1 MTMSKRC
8 SENEDEVG
16 QIRTLIQELGALL
29 GKFKLSE
36 FIWWNDH
43 VKKLDI
49 PNEDIWVE
57 YLKSAPYANGTPTS
71 VPLILVHAAWVAIS
85 VLASSA
91 PSSYVRA
98 FHELPFDKTTKA
110 PILLAQD
117 CQGTACSPNM
127 DRRHSSPAHLACLPL
142 HSACPSALS
151 LNTSGARGRPIHLR
165 ASLSRLTCSPRLGL
179 PLLGRPMPPP
189 HTLQTRAQQDRATGE
204 YATGFVEMES
214 ENAGEGGNL
223 TGDVL
228 SVGMMEDGGV
238 SQCVTQSMDNATVIP
253 QSRKQRKKK
262 DNVLMDA
269 MTTSLG
275 QMIKVFGAYVENSGN
290 QLASIVYW
298 VGYEQDAAIAHR
310 NKLVEFPKIEGLS
323 MQHGNEEV
331 YKIACDF
338 IK

>member
-1 MTMSKRC
+1 
-8 SENEDEVG
+8 
-16 QIRTLIQELGALL
+16 
-29 GKFKLSE
+29 
-36 FIWWNDH
+36 
-43 VKKLDI
+43 
-49 PNEDIWVE
+49 
-57 YLKSAPYANGTPTS
+57 
-71 VPLILVHAAWVAIS
+71 
-85 VLASSA
+85 
-91 PSSYVRA
+91 
-98 FHELPFDKTTKA
+98 
-110 PILLAQD
+110 
-117 CQGTACSPNM
+117 
-127 DRRHSSPAHLACLPL
+127 
-142 HSACPSALS
+142 
-151 LNTSGARGRPIHLR
+151 
-165 ASLSRLTCSPRLGL
+165 
-179 PLLGRPMPPP
+179 
-189 HTLQTRAQQDRATGE
+189 
-204 YATGFVEMES
+204 MES

-338 IK
+338 IKSTVFYSTPSYCWKSVSERHLILRPGALAPNGGIRIIQRLLSFDLIWYANSLA